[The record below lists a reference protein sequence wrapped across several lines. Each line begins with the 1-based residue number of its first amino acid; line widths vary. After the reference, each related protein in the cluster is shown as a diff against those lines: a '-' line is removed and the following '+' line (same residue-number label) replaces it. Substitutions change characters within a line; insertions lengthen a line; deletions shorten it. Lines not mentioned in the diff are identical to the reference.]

1 MQPLRSVLMAFAER
15 PGVGGAVVVSD
26 DGLVVEASLPSGLD
40 AEELAALATTAG
52 RAVGALGGAAR
63 VGDLTQAVLDCT
75 LGTLVLQRLPSRA
88 TLVVLAAAD
97 GDLGTL
103 LYDLRRH
110 APALVS
116 LL

>member
-15 PGVGGAVVVSD
+15 ADVAAAIVVSD
-26 DGLVVEASLPSGLD
+26 DGLVVESSLPADLD
-40 AEELAALATTAG
+40 AEELAALTTSAG
-52 RAVGALGGAAR
+52 RAIGDLGRAAR
-63 VGDLTQAVLDCT
+63 IGELAQGVVDGAHGV
-75 LGTLVLQRLPSRA
+75 LVLQRLPSRA
-88 TLVVLAAAD
+88 TLLVLAAPD
-97 GDLGTL
+97 SDLGTL

>member
-1 MQPLRSVLMAFAER
+1 MQPLRSVLLALCER
-15 PGVGGAVVVSD
+15 PDVAGVVVVSD
-26 DGLVVEASLPSGLD
+26 DGLVVEASLPAALD
-40 AEELAALATTAG
+40 AEELSALATS
-52 RAVGALGGAAR
+52 AAR
-63 VGDLTQAVLDCT
+63 SVSALSAAAQTGAWTQAAVES
-75 LGTLVLQRLPSRA
+75 GHGAFVVQRLPPGGI
-88 TLVVLAAAD
+88 LLVLAAAD

>member
-1 MQPLRSVLMAFAER
+1 MQPLRSVLVALAER
-15 PGVGGAVVVSD
+15 PEVAAAVVVSD
-26 DGLVVEASLPSGLD
+26 DGLVVESSFPADLD
-40 AEELAALATTAG
+40 AEELAALAISAS
-52 RAVGALGGAAR
+52 RAMTSLATAAR
-63 VGDLTQAVLDCT
+63 AGDLTQSVLDCT
-75 LGTLVLQRLPSRA
+75 EGTIVLQRLPARA
-88 TLVVLAAAD
+88 TLLVLAHPD

>member
-1 MQPLRSVLMAFAER
+1 MQPLRSVLMALAER
-15 PGVGGAVVVSD
+15 PDVAGVVVVSD
-26 DGLVVEASLPSGLD
+26 DGLVVEASLPAPLD
-40 AEELAALATTAG
+40 AEELAALATGTARSVSG
-52 RAVGALGGAAR
+52 LSDAAKTGPWAQAAVESGLGAL
-63 VGDLTQAVLDCT
+63 VV
-75 LGTLVLQRLPSRA
+75 QRLPSGGI
-88 TLVVLAAAD
+88 LLVLAAPD

>member
-1 MQPLRSVLMAFAER
+1 MQPLRSVLMALADR
-15 PGVGGAVVVSD
+15 PDVAGVVVVSD
-26 DGLVVEASLPSGLD
+26 DGLVVEASLPAALD
-40 AEELAALATTAG
+40 AEELAALAT
-52 RAVGALGGAAR
+52 GAAR
-63 VGDLTQAVLDCT
+63 SVGGLCDAAQSGPWVQAAIESSH
-75 LGTLVLQRLPSRA
+75 GALVVQRLPSGGI
-88 TLVVLAAAD
+88 LLVLAAAE

>member
-1 MQPLRSVLMAFAER
+1 MQPLRSVLMALSER
-15 PGVGGAVVVSD
+15 PDVAGVVVVSD
-26 DGLVVEASLPSGLD
+26 DGLVVEASLPAGLD
-40 AEELAALATTAG
+40 PEELAALATSTARSLNSLSDAAHTGPWAQAAVESG
-52 RAVGALGGAAR
+52 RGAL
-63 VGDLTQAVLDCT
+63 VV
-75 LGTLVLQRLPSRA
+75 QRLPSGGI
-88 TLVVLAAAD
+88 LLVLAAED

>member
-1 MQPLRSVLMAFAER
+1 MQPLRSVLLAFAER
-15 PGVGGAVVVSD
+15 PDVAGAVVVSD
-26 DGLVVEASLPSGLD
+26 DGLVVEASLPPGLD

-52 RAVGALGGAAR
+52 RGVGALGGAAR
-63 VGDLTQAVLDCT
+63 FGDITQAVVECAS
-75 LGTLVLQRLPSRA
+75 GTLVLQRLPSRA
-88 TLVVLAAAD
+88 TLLVLTTPE